1 MIRNGGKGGRY
12 TLKLAEILR
21 GIDYRVLSGDS
32 ELQIQGIAHDSK
44 EVKKGFLFVC
54 ISGLKT
60 DGHLYIKD
68 ALQNGAIAI
77 LGERI
82 TELEPGICY
91 IITENTR
98 KALADAASNFY
109 REPSRYIKVI
119 GVTGT
124 NGKTTT
130 THLIKAILEEAGHP
144 TSIMGTI
151 YAKIGETML
160 DMDHTTPEAP
170 AIEEFLQI
178 SRNAGCEYAVMEVSS
193 HALDLCRVDRINFH
207 AAVFTN
213 LTQDHL
219 DYHHNM
225 EQYRDSKL
233 KLFDAPRRDES
244 FFTVVNGDDPQG
256 AIFVEGSGGKSHT
269 YGVMSEAELKA
280 VDIETGVKGTHF
292 TVINGCDRFAVN
304 MKIIGMFNVYNAL
317 AAISVALNEGVEIPV
332 IQVALEKVT
341 GVAGR
346 FEQVTC
352 GQPFTVIV
360 DYAHTPDGLENILTT
375 ARELCSNRLITV
387 FGCGGDRDRGKR
399 PLMGEIAARL
409 SDFCVVTSDNPR
421 SEEPEA
427 IIADIV
433 PGLDKVVNS
442 RYAIII
448 DRCEAI
454 RHALYLAREGDFVVI
469 AGKGHETY
477 QLVKG
482 KVLEF
487 DDRKVAARILS
498 EIQI

>member
-1 MIRNGGKGGRY
+1 MR
-12 TLKLAEILR
+12 LEELLR
-21 GIDYRVLSGDS
+21 GIDYRVLSGNSQLD
-32 ELQIQGIAHDSK
+32 IQGIAFDSK
-44 EVKKGFLFVC
+44 QVKPGFLFVC
-54 ISGLKT
+54 ISGMKT
-60 DGHLYIKD
+60 DGHLFIGD
-68 ALQNGAIAI
+68 AVKNGASAVLVQNEETIDPEITCI
-77 LGERI
+77 L
-82 TELEPGICY
+82 
-91 IITENTR
+91 TENTR
-98 KALADAASNFY
+98 KALAVAASNFY
-109 REPSRYIKVI
+109 REPSRTIKVI

-130 THLIKAILEEAGHP
+130 THLIRAILEEAGHP
-144 TSIMGTI
+144 TSIMGTL
-151 YAKIGETML
+151 YAKIGESLL
-160 DMDHTTPEAP
+160 DMNHTTPEATV
-170 AIEEFLQI
+170 IEEFLDA
-178 SRNAGCEYAVMEVSS
+178 SRKSGCEYAVMEVSS
-193 HALDLCRVDRINFH
+193 HALDLFRVDRINFH

-219 DYHHNM
+219 DYHLDM
-225 EQYRDSKL
+225 EHYLASKV
-233 KLFDAPRRDES
+233 KLFDASGREKS
-244 FFTVVNGDDPQG
+244 FYTVVNGDDYHST
-256 AIFVEGSGGKSHT
+256 AFVDASLGTSHT
-269 YGVMSEAELKA
+269 YGIQGTTELKA
-280 VDIETGVKGTHF
+280 VDVQTGVKGTSF
-292 TVINGCDRFAVN
+292 TVLNGSESFMVN

-317 AAISVALNEGVEIPV
+317 AAISVALKEGVDIPI
-332 IQVALEKVT
+332 IQAAMQKVT

-346 FEQVTC
+346 FEQVNC

-375 ARELCSNRLITV
+375 ARELCTNRLITV

-433 PGLDKVVNS
+433 PGLERVVNS

-482 KVLEF
+482 EILDF
-487 DDRKVAARILS
+487 DDRKIAAGILT
-498 EIQI
+498 EIQM